1 MKKQMSKEDKMRFDS
16 LCNQI
21 IEIACGNFMFRQDSP
36 GRSDPFDTISLLLN
50 MMSEE
55 IEDSC
60 FNPRQSMEHPE
71 LHFVIFLDKEYH
83 ISSYTSD
90 TPQILQWDKEYRGRP
105 VSEILSNISFKM
117 LKEELRLNRDKNYR
131 RLLFVDFVIK
141 NIKFYRSFCTVQ
153 KMIGVDSHISYVMNV
168 FRFKNKEREGG
179 KRRTTARS
187 SNSEK
192 KESTATKS
200 LVKQVRLYILR
211 NLHKEL
217 PSLKELGLIHRTNKT
232 KLKEEFKKMYCIT
245 IPRFHMQ
252 KRLEKGALLIRT
264 TEIPISIIS
273 QKCGFKDHSH
283 FSRKFRLQYGKTPS
297 QYRIENFWSSS

>member
-60 FNPRQSMEHPE
+60 FNPQQLMEHPE
-71 LHFVIFLDKEYH
+71 LYFVIFLDKEYH
-83 ISSYTSD
+83 ISAYTPN

-141 NIKFYRSFCTVQ
+141 NIKFYRAFCTVQ
-153 KMIGVDSHISYVMNV
+153 KMIGVDSHIYYVMNV

>member
-60 FNPRQSMEHPE
+60 FNPQQLMEHPE
-71 LHFVIFLDKEYH
+71 LYFVIFLDKEYH
-83 ISSYTSD
+83 ISAYTPN

-297 QYRIENFWSSS
+297 QYRIENSFSSS

>member
-60 FNPRQSMEHPE
+60 FNPQQLMEHPE
-71 LHFVIFLDKEYH
+71 LYFVIFLDKEYH
-83 ISSYTSD
+83 ISAYTPN

>member
-60 FNPRQSMEHPE
+60 FNPLQLMEHPE
-71 LHFVIFLDKEYH
+71 LYFVIFLDKEYH
-83 ISSYTSD
+83 ISAYTPN

-105 VSEILSNISFKM
+105 VSEILSNISVKM

-141 NIKFYRSFCTVQ
+141 NIKFYRAFCTVQ
-153 KMIGVDSHISYVMNV
+153 KMIGSDAHISYVMNV

-179 KRRTTARS
+179 KKRTIARS
-187 SNSEK
+187 SKSEK

-232 KLKEEFKKMYCIT
+232 KLKEEFKKMYGIT

-283 FSRKFRLQYGKTPS
+283 FSRKFRLQFGETPS

>member
-60 FNPRQSMEHPE
+60 FNPQQLMEHPE
-71 LHFVIFLDKEYH
+71 LYFVIFLDKEYH
-83 ISSYTSD
+83 ISAYTPN

-117 LKEELRLNRDKNYR
+117 LKEELRLNGDKNYQ
-131 RLLFVDFVIK
+131 RLLFVDFIIK
-141 NIKFYRSFCTVQ
+141 NNKFYRTSCTVQ

>member
-60 FNPRQSMEHPE
+60 FNPQQLMEHPE
-71 LHFVIFLDKEYH
+71 LYFVIFLDKEYH
-83 ISSYTSD
+83 ISAYTPN

-141 NIKFYRSFCTVQ
+141 NIKFYRAFCTVQ
-153 KMIGVDSHISYVMNV
+153 KMIGSDSHISYVMNV

>member
-60 FNPRQSMEHPE
+60 FNPQQLMEHPE
-71 LHFVIFLDKEYH
+71 LYFVIFLDKEYH
-83 ISSYTSD
+83 ISAYTPN

-141 NIKFYRSFCTVQ
+141 NIKFYRAFCTVQ
-153 KMIGVDSHISYVMNV
+153 KMIGSDSHISYVMNV

-187 SNSEK
+187 SKSEK

-232 KLKEEFKKMYCIT
+232 KLKEEFKKMYGIT

>member
-60 FNPRQSMEHPE
+60 FNPQQLMEHPE
-71 LHFVIFLDKEYH
+71 LYFVIFLDKEYH
-83 ISSYTSD
+83 ISAYTPN

-141 NIKFYRSFCTVQ
+141 NIKFYRAFCTVQ
-153 KMIGVDSHISYVMNV
+153 KMIGSDAHISYVMNV

-297 QYRIENFWSSS
+297 QYRIENSFSSS

>member
-1 MKKQMSKEDKMRFDS
+1 
-16 LCNQI
+16 
-21 IEIACGNFMFRQDSP
+21 
-36 GRSDPFDTISLLLN
+36 
-50 MMSEE
+50 
-55 IEDSC
+55 
-60 FNPRQSMEHPE
+60 
-71 LHFVIFLDKEYH
+71 
-83 ISSYTSD
+83 
-90 TPQILQWDKEYRGRP
+90 
-105 VSEILSNISFKM
+105 
-117 LKEELRLNRDKNYR
+117 
-131 RLLFVDFVIK
+131 
-141 NIKFYRSFCTVQ
+141 
-153 KMIGVDSHISYVMNV
+153 MIGSDAHISYVMNV

-232 KLKEEFKKMYCIT
+232 KLKKEFKKMYGTT

>member
-60 FNPRQSMEHPE
+60 FNPQQLMEHPE
-71 LHFVIFLDKEYH
+71 LYFVIFLDKEYH
-83 ISSYTSD
+83 ISAYTPN

-105 VSEILSNISFKM
+105 VSEILSNISVKM
-117 LKEELRLNRDKNYR
+117 LKEELRLNGEKNYQ
-131 RLLFVDFVIK
+131 RLLFIDFVIK
-141 NIKFYRSFCTVQ
+141 NNKFYRTSCTIQ
-153 KMIGVDSHISYVMNV
+153 KMIGVDSDISYVINV

-187 SNSEK
+187 SKSEK
-192 KESTATKS
+192 KESTAIKS

-232 KLKEEFKKMYCIT
+232 KLKEEFKKMYGIT

-297 QYRIENFWSSS
+297 QYRIENSLSSS

>member
-60 FNPRQSMEHPE
+60 FNPQQLMEHPE
-71 LHFVIFLDKEYH
+71 LYFVIFLDKEYH
-83 ISSYTSD
+83 ISAYTPN

-105 VSEILSNISFKM
+105 VSEILSNISVKM

-141 NIKFYRSFCTVQ
+141 NIKFYRAFCTVQ

>member
-60 FNPRQSMEHPE
+60 FNPQQLMEHPE
-71 LHFVIFLDKEYH
+71 LYFVIFLDKEYH
-83 ISSYTSD
+83 ISAYTPN

-141 NIKFYRSFCTVQ
+141 NIKFYRAFCTVQ
-153 KMIGVDSHISYVMNV
+153 KMIGSDAHISYVMNV

>member
-1 MKKQMSKEDKMRFDS
+1 
-16 LCNQI
+16 
-21 IEIACGNFMFRQDSP
+21 
-36 GRSDPFDTISLLLN
+36 
-50 MMSEE
+50 
-55 IEDSC
+55 
-60 FNPRQSMEHPE
+60 
-71 LHFVIFLDKEYH
+71 
-83 ISSYTSD
+83 
-90 TPQILQWDKEYRGRP
+90 
-105 VSEILSNISFKM
+105 
-117 LKEELRLNRDKNYR
+117 KEELRLNRDKNYR

>member
-50 MMSEE
+50 MMSEQ

-60 FNPRQSMEHPE
+60 FNPQQLMEHPE
-71 LHFVIFLDKEYH
+71 LYFVIFLDKEYH
-83 ISSYTSD
+83 ISAYTPN